1 MRKRAT
7 FGYAPP
13 RSMTSRSWRAGG
25 AVVLVL
31 GVMLGVPVS
40 AFGADQTP
48 IITTSGGG
56 KDALEFTTKDDIS
69 TSTLTVTN
77 PAGAPITLTMT
88 GLGDLAECT
97 DWDLT
102 PTSIA
107 ADRTTSVEVKTGCTI
122 PESGQ
127 VVLTAV
133 PGGNIA
139 TLEVTAKD
147 PAPTVALGTILRAF
161 AIAGVVALVAAWL
174 LWTGRPVVRKLAT
187 RPDPPTPP
195 PANDPWADPW
205 DDEKGTYNEALFP
218 EIGKAG
224 RTEELPGVDAKW
236 SFTDSWATSV
246 STIGTLVVALLA
258 ASDVLT
264 ALLGDKPEAFLA
276 NVLVAGAIAAFFTGA
291 APLVTKAVGKST
303 KPCVGGVLAGGVL
316 TMTGVAGQLWVVGWQ
331 FGSLAIAERV
341 PAFLRGAL
349 PYVLGAAIVAYG
361 FATLRLL
368 LREAFAN
375 PVDRPAMLSL
385 DQATILAVE
394 VVPEGSGEQD
404 ILDKAKEIRKALA
417 LDAIGVKPDLVLTSI
432 PSTSPRRSLLA
443 PVMQAETSAI
453 L

>member
-1 MRKRAT
+1 M
-7 FGYAPP
+7 
-13 RSMTSRSWRAGG
+13 
-25 AVVLVL
+25 LVL

-56 KDALEFTTKDDIS
+56 KDALEFTTTDDNS

-77 PAGAPITLTMT
+77 PAGEPITLTMT

-107 ADRTTSVEVKTGCTI
+107 ADRTTSVQVKTGCTI

-133 PGGNIA
+133 PGGSIA

-147 PAPTVALGTILRAF
+147 PAPTVELGTILWAF
-161 AIAGVVALVAAWL
+161 SIAGVVAFVAAWF
-174 LWTGRPVVRKLAT
+174 LWARRPDVMKLVK
-187 RPDPPTPP
+187 RPDPVDP
-195 PANDPWADPW
+195 DSPWAKPW
-205 DDEKGTYNEALFP
+205 DEVKGTYNQALFP
-218 EIGKAG
+218 ATLAG
-224 RTEELPGVDAKW
+224 WKKDWKEELPGVDAKW

-264 ALLGDKPEAFLA
+264 ALLGDKPDAFLA

-291 APLVTKAVGKST
+291 APLVTKAVGTST

-316 TMTGVAGQLWVVGWQ
+316 TMTGVAGQLWVVGDQ
-331 FGSLAIAERV
+331 FGNLAIADQV
-341 PAFLRGAL
+341 PAPLLQVL
-349 PYVLGAAIVAYG
+349 PYVLGAAIVVYG
-361 FATLRLL
+361 VATLRLL
-368 LREAFAN
+368 LKDAFAN
-375 PVDRPAMLSL
+375 PVDRPAVLSL

-394 VVPEGSGEQD
+394 VLPEASDPVD
-404 ILDKAKEIRKALA
+404 ILKKAKEIRKALA
-417 LDAIGVKPDLVLTSI
+417 LDAIGVKPGGELTSI
-432 PSTSPRRSLLA
+432 PITSPRRHLL
-443 PVMQAETSAI
+443 PPDLQAETSAI